1 MKYGLLYYKDT
12 DNIGDDI
19 QTYASSRFLP
29 KIDYMIDRENIELFV
44 PNKKEK
50 VSTIM
55 NAWYIHDGF
64 NFNISPYILPLYT
77 SVFFK
82 YIEYYKGIEVGSD
95 YLNRNIIKSLKNYG
109 PVGCRD
115 NHTKKMLSKLGI
127 ESYFSGCLT
136 LTLDKFSNVEKGN
149 YIVVNGLSK
158 DEIKYIKSKTKRKI
172 IEFKQDVKKKSF
184 SDETWEERKKRV
196 EDVLKL
202 YQGAYMVITTK
213 LHCSLPCLALETPV
227 LLLYDTS
234 CQENKDR
241 IGSYLTY
248 LNYINRNELKKVN
261 IDFDKPKKNKT
272 KYLELRK
279 KLIEQCKNFVQ
290 TSKGKKHSEL
300 LPEIE
305 YYLES
310 KKDERNT
317 RKVVIKH
324 LNLLQNK
331 YCVEKK
337 DYEEEIRQL
346 KNNIGDLNYKYSEL
360 SRKYDLVINSK
371 GWKIL
376 EKLRNFKLRK

>member
-115 NHTKKMLSKLGI
+115 NHTKKMLNKLGI

>member
-12 DNIGDDI
+12 GNIGDDI
-19 QTYASSRFLP
+19 QSYAASKFLP
-29 KIDYMIDRENIELFV
+29 KIDYMIDRENIEMFA

-50 VSTIM
+50 VATIM

-64 NFNISPYILPLYT
+64 NFNISPYIYPLYT

-95 YLNRNIIKSLKNYG
+95 YLNRNVIKSLKNYG

-115 NHTKKMLSKLGI
+115 NHTKKMLNKLGV

-136 LTLDKFSNVEKGN
+136 LTLDKFSSVEKGN

-337 DYEEEIRQL
+337 TM
-346 KNNIGDLNYKYSEL
+346 KK
-360 SRKYDLVINSK
+360 K
-371 GWKIL
+371 
-376 EKLRNFKLRK
+376 

>member
-12 DNIGDDI
+12 GNIGDDI
-19 QTYASSRFLP
+19 QSYAASKFLP
-29 KIDYMIDRENIELFV
+29 KIDYMIDRENIEMFA

-50 VSTIM
+50 VATIM

-64 NFNISPYILPLYT
+64 NFNISPYIYPLYT

-95 YLNRNIIKSLKNYG
+95 YLNRNVIKSLKNYG

-115 NHTKKMLSKLGI
+115 NHTKKMLNKLGV

-136 LTLDKFSNVEKGN
+136 LTLDKFSSVEKGN

-371 GWKIL
+371 
-376 EKLRNFKLRK
+376 

>member
-12 DNIGDDI
+12 GNIGDDI
-19 QTYASSRFLP
+19 QSYAASKFLP
-29 KIDYMIDRENIELFV
+29 KIDYMIDRENIEMFA

-50 VSTIM
+50 VATIM

-64 NFNISPYILPLYT
+64 NFNISPYIYPLYT

-95 YLNRNIIKSLKNYG
+95 YLNRNVIKSLKNYG

-115 NHTKKMLSKLGI
+115 NHTKKMLNKLGV

-136 LTLDKFSNVEKGN
+136 LTLDKFSSVEKGN

-227 LLLYDTS
+227 LLLYDIS

-241 IGSYLTY
+241 IGSYLSY
-248 LNYINRNELKKVN
+248 LNYINRDEFEQTN
-261 IDFDKPKKNKT
+261 IDFEKPKKNKN
-272 KYLELRK
+272 KYLELRE
-279 KLIEQCKNFVQ
+279 KLIKQCKEFIQSNKI
-290 TSKGKKHSEL
+290 SNNLEL

-310 KKDERNT
+310 KKDERAT
-317 RKVVIKH
+317 RKVIIKH

-331 YCVEKK
+331 YYIEKM
-337 DYEEEIRQL
+337 DYEEKIREL
-346 KNNIGDLNYKYSEL
+346 KNDIQNLNYKYSEL
-360 SRKYDLVINSK
+360 EKKYNVVINSK

-376 EKLRNFKLRK
+376 EKLRNFKLKK

>member
-12 DNIGDDI
+12 GNIGDDI
-19 QTYASSRFLP
+19 QSYAASKFLP
-29 KIDYMIDRENIELFV
+29 KIDYMIDRENIEMFA
-44 PNKKEK
+44 PSKKEK
-50 VSTIM
+50 VATIM

-64 NFNISPYILPLYT
+64 NFNISPYIYPLYT

-95 YLNRNIIKSLKNYG
+95 YLNRNVIKSLKNYG

-115 NHTKKMLSKLGI
+115 NHTKKMLNKLGV

-136 LTLDKFSNVEKGN
+136 LTLDKFSSVEKGN

-376 EKLRNFKLRK
+376 EKLRNFKLRN

>member
-115 NHTKKMLSKLGI
+115 NHTKKMLNKLGI

-136 LTLDKFSNVEKGN
+136 LTLDKFSNVEKGS

-184 SDETWEERKKRV
+184 SNETWEERKKRV

-324 LNLLQNK
+324 LDLLQNK